1 MYGSAMPE
9 FLNLQGYG
17 SLLVDGAKLTIL
29 VGLCSMVIAMLLG
42 LFGAWGKLARSRP
55 ANFFAGAYTTIVR
68 GVPEL
73 VLILLVYYG
82 APTLFQDIA
91 ATMGVELFIDINPLV
106 AGTCTIGFIYGAFS
120 TEVFRGAFMAVDKGQ
135 VEAARSV
142 GMGRVLCFRRILLPQ
157 MWRFALPGLGNVW
170 MVLIKAT
177 ALISV
182 IQLPE
187 LMRNADIAARSTRL
201 PFTCYF
207 LASLIYLAITI
218 ASLLGQQQM
227 ERWANKG
234 VRKA

>member
-1 MYGSAMPE
+1 MPE

-17 SLLVDGAKLTIL
+17 SLLIDGAKLTVL
-29 VGLCSMVIAMLLG
+29 VGLSSMVIAMLLG
-42 LFGAWGKLARSRP
+42 LVGAWGKLARSRL
-55 ANFFAGAYTTIVR
+55 ANTAAGAYTTIVR

-82 APTLFQDIA
+82 APTLIQDTA
-91 ATMGVELFIDINPLV
+91 ALMGMDLFIDLNPLV

-120 TEVFRGAFMAVDKGQ
+120 TEVFRGAFIAVDKGQ

-142 GMGRVLCFRRILLPQ
+142 GMGRVLCFRRVLLPQ

-187 LMRNADIAARSTRL
+187 LMRNSDIAARATRL

-207 LASLIYLAITI
+207 LASLIYLAITVV
-218 ASLLGQQQM
+218 SLLGQQQL
-227 ERWANKG
+227 EKLANKG
-234 VRKA
+234 VRKV

>member
-1 MYGSAMPE
+1 MPD

-17 SLLVDGAKLTIL
+17 TLLVDGAKLTVL
-29 VGLCSMVIAMLLG
+29 VGLSSLVIAILLG
-42 LFGAWGKLARSRP
+42 LVGAWGKLARSRM
-55 ANFFAGAYTTIVR
+55 ANAAAGTYTTIVR

-82 APTLFQDIA
+82 APTLIQDIA
-91 ATMGVELFIDINPLV
+91 ASMKVELYVDLNPLA
-106 AGTCTIGFIYGAFS
+106 AGMCTIGFIYGAFS
-120 TEVFRGAFMAVDKGQ
+120 TEVFRGAFLAVDKGQ

-187 LMRNADIAARSTRL
+187 LMRNSDIAARATRL

-207 LASLIYLAITI
+207 LASLFYLAITVVSLAGQRQLEKW
-218 ASLLGQQQM
+218 AS
-227 ERWANKG
+227 KG
-234 VRKA
+234 VRKV

>member
-1 MYGSAMPE
+1 MPG

-17 SLLVDGAKLTIL
+17 HLLLDGAKLTVL
-29 VGLCSMVIAMLLG
+29 VGLCAMGIAMLLG
-42 LFGAWGKLARSRP
+42 LVGAWGKLARSRG
-55 ANFFAGAYTTIVR
+55 ANLVAGVYTTVVR

-82 APTLFQDIA
+82 APTLIQDLCA
-91 ATMGVELFIDINPLV
+91 ATGREVYIDLNPFAAGV
-106 AGTCTIGFIYGAFS
+106 CTIGFIYGAFS
-120 TEVFRGAFMAVDKGQ
+120 TEVFRGAFLAVDKGQ

-142 GMGRVLCFRRILLPQ
+142 GMGRVLCFRRVLLPQ

-187 LMRNADIAARSTRL
+187 LMRNSDIAARATRL

-218 ASLLGQQQM
+218 FSLVAQQKMEKWAS
-227 ERWANKG
+227 KG
-234 VRKA
+234 VRKV

>member
-1 MYGSAMPE
+1 M
-9 FLNLQGYG
+9 
-17 SLLVDGAKLTIL
+17 
-29 VGLCSMVIAMLLG
+29 
-42 LFGAWGKLARSRP
+42 
-55 ANFFAGAYTTIVR
+55 
-68 GVPEL
+68 
-73 VLILLVYYG
+73 
-82 APTLFQDIA
+82 
-91 ATMGVELFIDINPLV
+91 ELFIDLNPLV
-106 AGTCTIGFIYGAFS
+106 AGMCTIGFIYGAFS
-120 TEVFRGAFMAVDKGQ
+120 TEVFRGAFLAVDRGQ

-187 LMRNADIAARSTRL
+187 LMRNSDIAARATRL

-207 LASLIYLAITI
+207 LASLFYLAITVVSLVGQRQLEKW
-218 ASLLGQQQM
+218 AS
-227 ERWANKG
+227 KG